1 MLTSSE
7 LKNIPIFSCLND
19 EDVMWLSQHAAELHL
34 EPGEYLIH
42 EGEPTPFF
50 VLMKGATEV
59 LKNVMGRL
67 TEVSEFTQGDFF
79 GELPILMATAAPGSV
94 RAKTACHV
102 ARLDPQYLQ
111 ELIRRSPECSAVILQ
126 TLNERVQVVQKYM
139 LNLPSTRVQI
149 VGSRFDD
156 DCRAIRTFLSMNR
169 IPYEWVDRDRS
180 AQAALA
186 DPAGDV
192 AGLSVVVDSSY
203 SISHPA
209 TVRKLAAALG
219 FQTAPRHQNYDVVI
233 VGGGPAGLA
242 AAVYGASEGLSVLL
256 VERRAAGGQAG
267 TSSRIENYLGF
278 PNGISGDD
286 LSQRAF
292 RQAIRFGAEV
302 VLTRE
307 VQEII
312 PQPSGGYT
320 IGLDGGDR
328 VDTKTVILA
337 TGVDW
342 RRLEA
347 EGVDRFL
354 GRGVLYGAARTE
366 APTIAGKRVFIV
378 GAGNSAGQAALFFAD
393 YASSVTMLVRGED
406 LKRSMS
412 QYLIDQIAGVP
423 TIRVETETQV
433 IGADGIDCLRAID
446 TLKEGEAVIRRPAD
460 ALFVMIG
467 ADAIT
472 HWLPAQLQRE
482 NGYVRTG
489 REVSDQPGWI
499 ADRSPFLL
507 ETNLPGFFCVG
518 DVRYNSIKRV
528 SSSVGEGSMAIAF
541 VHQYLS
547 LPVKPLQSDRGRD
560 STVAAGR
567 SAQLVNSVSFEQIRR
582 CAVS

>member
-7 LKNIPIFSCLND
+7 LKKIPIFACLND
-19 EDVMWLSQHAAELHL
+19 ENLMWLSQQAADVHL

-50 VLMKGATEV
+50 VVVEGTTEV
-59 LKNVMGRL
+59 LKDVMGRR
-67 TEVSEFTQGDFF
+67 TEVSEHNRGDFF
-79 GELPILMATAAPGSV
+79 GELAILMATAAPASV
-94 RAKTACHV
+94 RAKTACHL
-102 ARLDPQYLQ
+102 ARLDPQHLQ

-139 LNLPSTRVQI
+139 LNLPSSRVHI
-149 VGSRFDD
+149 VGSKFDD
-156 DCRAIRTFLSMNR
+156 DCREIRTFLSMNR

-180 AQAALA
+180 AQLA
-186 DPAGDV
+186 SANPACDV
-192 AGLSVVVDSSY
+192 AGLSVVVDESFCV
-203 SISHPA
+203 SHPP
-209 TVRKLAAALG
+209 TVRKVAEALG
-219 FQTAPRHQNYDVVI
+219 FQTAPQHQGYDVVI
-233 VGGGPAGLA
+233 IGGGPAGLA

-256 VERRAAGGQAG
+256 VERNAPGGQAG

-292 RQAIRFGAEV
+292 RQAVKFGAEV

-312 PQPSGGYT
+312 PQPNGAYT

-347 EGVDRFL
+347 DGADRL
-354 GRGVLYGAARTE
+354 IGRGVLYGAARTE
-366 APTIAGKRVFIV
+366 APTVAGKRVFII
-378 GAGNSAGQAALFFAD
+378 GGGNSAGQAALFFAN
-393 YASSVTMLVRGED
+393 YASSVTVLVRGED
-406 LKRSMS
+406 LKRTMS
-412 QYLIDQIAGVP
+412 QYLIDQIALVP
-423 TIRVETETQV
+423 GIRVETETQV
-433 IGADGIDCLRAID
+433 VSAHGTECLKAIE
-446 TLKEGEAVIRRPAD
+446 TRKKREPLIRRAAD

-467 ADAIT
+467 ADAVT
-472 HWLPAQLQRE
+472 HWLPPQLQRE

-489 REVSDQPGWI
+489 REVSDQPGWA
-499 ADRSPFLL
+499 ADRAPFLL

-528 SSSVGEGSMAIAF
+528 SSSVGEGSMAVAF

-547 LPVKPLQSDRGRD
+547 LLLKPLP
-560 STVAAGR
+560 
-567 SAQLVNSVSFEQIRR
+567 E
-582 CAVS
+582 